1 MQRDSSPRLSKTSR
15 KAIKRRRPALKSG
28 LATTSDATLKLMQD
42 RVEKEIK
49 KLDSFT
55 TTNFVPAE
63 KGQEDCY
70 AYVYPDKDDKIYL
83 GDDFDP
89 APATGPDSKAGTLVH
104 EMSHYNSVGGTD
116 DVVMADGKTAYG
128 QKRCEKLAK
137 EDPAGAKNNAG
148 SFEYFVE
155 GQ

>member
-15 KAIKRRRPALKSG
+15 KGIKRRRPALKSG

-104 EMSHYNSVGGTD
+104 EMSHYNSVGGID
-116 DVVMADGKTAYG
+116 DVVMSDGKTAYG
-128 QKRCEKLAK
+128 QKRC
-137 EDPAGAKNNAG
+137 KNWQRTRQERRTMPVHSNI
-148 SFEYFVE
+148 FVE

>member
-1 MQRDSSPRLSKTSR
+1 
-15 KAIKRRRPALKSG
+15 
-28 LATTSDATLKLMQD
+28 LKLMQD

-116 DVVMADGKTAYG
+116 DVVMSDGKTAYG